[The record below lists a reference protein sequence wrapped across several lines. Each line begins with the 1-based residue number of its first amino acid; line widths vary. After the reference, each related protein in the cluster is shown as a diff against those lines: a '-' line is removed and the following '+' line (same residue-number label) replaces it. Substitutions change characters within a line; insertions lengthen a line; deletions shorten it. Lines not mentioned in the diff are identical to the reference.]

1 MKNRILNVLR
11 NAFVSVKSVRVKPTG
26 IVLMR
31 GLVCLML
38 IPIIIVIITYVLTFI
53 QGYVDEAKNE
63 IIKVGESIIDHAYVV
78 PVLTV
83 LVGLSGLTLDRD
95 GDGIPDKLEESSSF
109 NPIKDERSKNE
120 GNKP

>member
-1 MKNRILNVLR
+1 MKSRILNVLR
-11 NAFVSVKSVRVKPTG
+11 NAFVSVKSVRVRPTG
-26 IVLMR
+26 VVLMR

-83 LVGLSGLTLDRD
+83 LVGLSGLTIDRD
-95 GDGIPDKLEESSSF
+95 GDGIPDKLEENQSF
-109 NPIKDERSKNE
+109 NPLKDERSKDE
-120 GNKP
+120 KNKP

>member
-1 MKNRILNVLR
+1 MKSRILNVLR
-11 NAFVSVKSVRVKPTG
+11 NAFSSVRSVRVKPTG
-26 IVLMR
+26 IVMMR

-38 IPIIIVIITYVLTFI
+38 IPLLIVIITYILTFV
-53 QGYVDEAKNE
+53 QGYVDEAKNG
-63 IIKVGESIIDHAYVV
+63 IIKVGESIIDHTYVV

-109 NPIKDERSKNE
+109 NPLKDERSKDE
-120 GNKP
+120 RNKP

>member
-1 MKNRILNVLR
+1 MKSRILNVLR
-11 NAFVSVKSVRVKPTG
+11 NAFNSVKSVRVKPTG

-95 GDGIPDKLEESSSF
+95 GDGIPDKLEENQSF
-109 NPIKDERSKNE
+109 NPLRDERSKDE
-120 GNKP
+120 RNKP

>member
-1 MKNRILNVLR
+1 MKSRILNVLR
-11 NAFVSVKSVRVKPTG
+11 NAFSSVKSVRVKPTG

-63 IIKVGESIIDHAYVV
+63 IIKVGESIIDHTYVV

-109 NPIKDERSKNE
+109 NPLKDERSKNE

>member
-1 MKNRILNVLR
+1 MKSRILNVLR

-83 LVGLSGLTLDRD
+83 LVGLSGLTIDRD
-95 GDGIPDKLEESSSF
+95 GDGIPDKLEENQSF
-109 NPIKDERSKNE
+109 NPLRDERSKDE
-120 GNKP
+120 RNKP

>member
-1 MKNRILNVLR
+1 MKSRILNVLR

>member
-1 MKNRILNVLR
+1 MKSRILNVLR
-11 NAFVSVKSVRVKPTG
+11 NAFGSVRSVRVKPTG
-26 IVLMR
+26 IVMMR

-38 IPIIIVIITYVLTFI
+38 IPLLIVIITYILTFV
-53 QGYVDEAKNE
+53 QGYVDEAKNG
-63 IIKVGESIIDHAYVV
+63 IIKVGESIIDHTYVV

-109 NPIKDERSKNE
+109 NPLKDERSKNE

>member
-1 MKNRILNVLR
+1 MKSRVLNVLR

-83 LVGLSGLTLDRD
+83 LVGLSGLTIDRD
-95 GDGIPDKLEESSSF
+95 GDGIPDKLEENQSF
-109 NPIKDERSKNE
+109 NPLKDERSKDE
-120 GNKP
+120 RNKP

>member
-1 MKNRILNVLR
+1 M
-11 NAFVSVKSVRVKPTG
+11 
-26 IVLMR
+26 MR

-38 IPIIIVIITYVLTFI
+38 IPLLIVIITYILTFV
-53 QGYVDEAKNE
+53 QGYVDEAKNG
-63 IIKVGESIIDHAYVV
+63 IIKVGESIIDHTYVV

-95 GDGIPDKLEESSSF
+95 GDGIPDKLEENQSF
-109 NPIKDERSKNE
+109 NPLKDERSRNE

>member
-1 MKNRILNVLR
+1 MKSRILNVLR

-83 LVGLSGLTLDRD
+83 LVGLSGLTIDRD

-109 NPIKDERSKNE
+109 NPLKDERSKNE

>member
-1 MKNRILNVLR
+1 MKSRILNVLR
-11 NAFVSVKSVRVKPTG
+11 NAFNGVKSVRVKPTG
-26 IVLMR
+26 IVMMR

-38 IPIIIVIITYVLTFI
+38 IPLLIVIITYILTFV
-53 QGYVDEAKNE
+53 QGYVDEAKNG
-63 IIKVGESIIDHAYVV
+63 IIKVGESIIDHTYVV

-109 NPIKDERSKNE
+109 NPLKDERSKNE

>member
-1 MKNRILNVLR
+1 MKSRFLNVLR
-11 NAFVSVKSVRVKPTG
+11 NAFNSVKSVRVKPTG

-83 LVGLSGLTLDRD
+83 LFGLSQLTLDRD
-95 GDGIPDKLEESSSF
+95 GDGIPDKLEENQSF
-109 NPIKDERSKNE
+109 NPLKDERSKNE

>member
-1 MKNRILNVLR
+1 MKSRILNVLR
-11 NAFVSVKSVRVKPTG
+11 NAFSSVRSVRVKPTG
-26 IVLMR
+26 IVMMR

-38 IPIIIVIITYVLTFI
+38 IPLLIVIITYILTFV
-53 QGYVDEAKNE
+53 QGYVDEAKNG
-63 IIKVGESIIDHAYVV
+63 IIKVGESIIDHTYVV

-109 NPIKDERSKNE
+109 NSLKDERSKNE
-120 GNKP
+120 GNRP

>member
-1 MKNRILNVLR
+1 M
-11 NAFVSVKSVRVKPTG
+11 
-26 IVLMR
+26 MR

-38 IPIIIVIITYVLTFI
+38 IPLLIVIITYILTFV
-53 QGYVDEAKNE
+53 QGYVDEAKNG
-63 IIKVGESIIDHAYVV
+63 IIKVGESIIDHTCVV

-83 LVGLSGLTLDRD
+83 LVGLSGLALDRD

-109 NPIKDERSKNE
+109 NPLKDERSKNE

>member
-1 MKNRILNVLR
+1 MKSRILNVLR
-11 NAFVSVKSVRVKPTG
+11 NAFSSVKSVRVKPTG
-26 IVLMR
+26 IVMMR

-38 IPIIIVIITYVLTFI
+38 IPLLIVIITYILTFV
-53 QGYVDEAKNE
+53 QGYVDEAKNG
-63 IIKVGESIIDHAYVV
+63 IIKVGESIIDHTYVV

-95 GDGIPDKLEESSSF
+95 GDGIPDKLEENQSF
-109 NPIKDERSKNE
+109 NPLKDERSKNE

>member
-1 MKNRILNVLR
+1 MLR

-83 LVGLSGLTLDRD
+83 LVGLSGLTIDRD
-95 GDGIPDKLEESSSF
+95 GDGIPDKLEENQSF
-109 NPIKDERSKNE
+109 NPLKDERSKDE
-120 GNKP
+120 RNKP

>member
-1 MKNRILNVLR
+1 MKSRILNVLR
-11 NAFVSVKSVRVKPTG
+11 NALSSVRSVRVKPTG
-26 IVLMR
+26 IVMMR

-38 IPIIIVIITYVLTFI
+38 IPLLIVIITYILTFV
-53 QGYVDEAKNE
+53 QGYVDEAKNG
-63 IIKVGESIIDHAYVV
+63 IIKVGESIIDHTYVV

-83 LVGLSGLTLDRD
+83 LVGLSGLTLDKD

-109 NPIKDERSKNE
+109 NPLKDERSKNE